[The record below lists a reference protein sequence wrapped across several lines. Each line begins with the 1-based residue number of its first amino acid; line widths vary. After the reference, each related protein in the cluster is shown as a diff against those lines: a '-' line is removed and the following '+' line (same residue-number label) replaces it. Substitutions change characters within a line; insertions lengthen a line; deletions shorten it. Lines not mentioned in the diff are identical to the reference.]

1 MRHHHFDLVIVG
13 ASFAGLACARTAAL
27 RGLKVAVLDAKSE
40 PGARVRTTGILVKE
54 ATDDFDVPAHL
65 TRKVRGVKLYA
76 PSGKALALSAPGY
89 YFQTTD
95 TAEMLRWMAGEAQLA
110 GAQLFF
116 DARFDGANETKDG
129 VEVLPHRLTAEFLIG
144 ADGARSRVADVF
156 KLGRNTRFLAGLE
169 IETPPLADLDP
180 RFLHCFA
187 DSTLAAGYIGWAVP
201 GVGVTQIGV
210 AATRGKKPE
219 LAQLIDRLRA
229 MWGLDTLQVLEKRSG
244 LIPSGGPVSQMG
256 RGRVLLIGDAAG
268 LVSPVT
274 GGGIHTALHFGRRAA
289 QIVGEYLCDRGEH
302 PVSVFARETPKY
314 RAKRLLRRALDLAPP
329 NALIDLALMTPPM
342 RALAQRLYF
351 HRRGGDPA
359 SFEAWTEAMEKDDM
373 EPVAPEISSTK
384 LHCI

>member
-1 MRHHHFDLVIVG
+1 MRAHHFDLIIVG

-27 RGLKVAVLDAKSE
+27 RGLKVAVLDAKNE

-65 TRKVRGVKLYA
+65 MRKVRGVKLYA
-76 PSGKALALSAPGY
+76 PSGKSLALSAPGY
-89 YFQTTD
+89 YFQTTN

-116 DARFDGANETKDG
+116 GTRFENASEDRDGI
-129 VEVLPHRLTAEFLIG
+129 VLSKHGMRTRYLIG
-144 ADGARSRVADVF
+144 ADGARSRVAEAF
-156 KLGRNTRFLAGLE
+156 ALGRNRKFLAGLE
-169 IETPPLADLDP
+169 IETPPLAQLDP

-187 DSTLAAGYIGWAVP
+187 DSTLAAGYIGWAVA

-219 LAQLIDRLRA
+219 LTQLIERLRA
-229 MWGLDTLQVLEKRSG
+229 MWGSDRLDVLERRSG
-244 LIPSGGPVSQMG
+244 LIPSGGPVSRMG
-256 RGRVLLIGDAAG
+256 RGRVLLVGDAAG

-289 QIVGEYLCDRGEH
+289 QIVGDYLCDRGEH
-302 PVSVFARETPKY
+302 PVAAFTRETPKY
-314 RAKRLLRRALDLAPP
+314 RLKRLLRRGLDLAPP
-329 NALIDLALMTPPM
+329 NALIDLALMTAPM

-359 SFEAWTEAMEKDDM
+359 SFEAWTQALEHDDM
-373 EPVAPEISSTK
+373 EPASGIPPTT
-384 LHCI
+384 LRCI